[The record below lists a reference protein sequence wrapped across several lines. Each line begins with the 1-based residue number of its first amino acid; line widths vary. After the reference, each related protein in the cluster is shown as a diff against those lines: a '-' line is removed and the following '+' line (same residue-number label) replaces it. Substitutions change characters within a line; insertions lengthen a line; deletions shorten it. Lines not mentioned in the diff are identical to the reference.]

1 MNENENTTY
10 QSQMG
15 HDGAV
20 LIVKFIALNAYINK
34 AGKISHKLM
43 IHLKSFRKIK
53 TNHPK

>member
-1 MNENENTTY
+1 
-10 QSQMG
+10 MG